1 MALQTDLN
9 VSPYYDDFDPRKD
22 YYRVLFQPGV
32 AVQAR
37 ELNQLQ
43 SILQNQIEK
52 FGDNIFKRGTIIE
65 GCNITRHTALPYVK
79 INDLSTDGNQIA
91 VSLFDNLY
99 ARNSSNVQAY
109 IVKTEAGFE
118 SRSPDLNTLFVKYVN
133 SGDNSNTS
141 TFSPGDT
148 LTIFDNDYPVSK
160 VNVVDG
166 SSLFSNADSVVFM
179 SAIAVQNSTGGTTFS
194 SGFNVGDTIQNSVA
208 NAVIIEAN
216 TTANTNAL
224 VLKIRPLFADLV
236 SANTIKWRFGQGET
250 IRDANTTQVATIAGV
265 IGQGATGSITTDSLG
280 KILAVSVTGSGSG
293 YYVEPYTTVKIDS
306 TSSTATSAE
315 IEQLDLT
322 SQNFLTNIT
331 VANAALSSIGV
342 GYGVTVD
349 EGTIYQKGFFSRV
362 SNQLIVVNKYSNT
375 GFTKSVGFYTQ
386 EALINSNQDTSLLDN
401 ATGTYNYAAPGAD
414 RLKLT
419 PVLNVLDKNEADANT
434 DFLPIIEFA
443 DGRPY
448 KQNLDTVYNVIG
460 RNIAQRTYEESGNYV
475 IDKFFVATKD
485 ASTFTETTDVFKI
498 YIDPGKA
505 YINGNRVVTF
515 DNYQA
520 NVAKGK
526 DVVSN
531 SAAKIKLGL
540 GNYIRVN
547 QLGGVFNFNTGSL
560 VELYTLP
567 KTYLTASPATTI
579 TPAGVK
585 IGTARV
591 RSVVYETGSNEPGHP
606 NATYRLYLFDINMD
620 DGKNFAD
627 VKSVYYDGTPKAIAD
642 VILTNGSA
650 VQQDVRET
658 SLLYNIADAVKS
670 ANNISYTFRKTDTSL
685 TANSTGYV
693 DINLSS
699 GQYFEY
705 TGSLNTGEKRDLI
718 ITPLGN
724 YQAQANATGTVSING
739 SNVVTGS
746 GTSFNT
752 AFSAGD
758 YVKISNSTGG
768 NSQIAQISQVVN
780 STSLALVTAVSNTY
794 SGGSII
800 LYFPQNVPISLNNKE
815 SKWANVAVSNSQ
827 QMTIYL
833 GNTVANATSGSSTT
847 ANVAVTYSAVKNN
860 VSSGTKTTNRS
871 AYARIYIA
879 NNTTGSVRGP
889 WALGVSDAFRLRGV
903 WKADGSERT
912 VTVGDPV
919 ADVNATADFITITN
933 NPFANGDYVTYSNT
947 AGAGNIG
954 GLSNGSSY
962 YVVYSNSTGFALSS
976 SRGGSNVNIT
986 TAGSPADDHT
996 FTGNTIFFTENTT
1009 GVVDVTNDFY
1019 IDMNQTE
1026 EYLDTSYLYRKPRKE
1041 LLSNNDVLL
1050 VKFDAFTTTSGSPK
1064 TVSSYNIDDSL
1075 TLDQLVSSGS
1085 INTLEIPEVYTK
1097 SGQYFDLRDHID
1109 FRPVSANTINYVT
1122 DISSH
1127 AAAANAVSIINP
1139 VEPTENARFSTAIDF
1154 PAPDSTLTANVEY
1167 YLGRVD
1173 RVVVDSSSN
1182 FIVRTG
1188 AAGVNP
1194 QAPAEPKDSITLQ
1207 VLKIPPYPSL
1217 PTALSSNTIAI
1228 ADTKVLNETFG
1239 RRLNNYR
1246 ITTLLGGS
1254 DISRIQNRGYKMTD
1268 IAALEKRIKDLEYYV
1283 SFTLAEAIAR
1293 ARFIPSSIDAAVDRY
1308 RFGFFV
1314 DPFTD
1319 YNYADVQNPEFF
1331 STIKGDQL
1339 VPFMKEFNIE
1349 FQTNSDTQDADLVT
1363 LPFNE
1368 VTIITQSD
1376 ATDGPIVVA
1385 PPAPP
1390 PTPTP
1395 PPTSGPQGPIVAPP
1409 PPVVANT
1416 TGDVTVTTVTQSVT
1430 NVIQQQRSLSNNDNG
1445 TVYEEFYYT
1454 FSTLTGPAELYMV
1467 ARDNYTA
1474 INIYQSRNSTGPWT
1488 SVTSSAAA
1496 SAITSSD
1503 DFIKG
1508 LSGLNDARG
1517 IEHPGTLERKSSGPS
1532 DVGGWIEDQYKILWS
1547 HDPVGGQYYKIRVYK
1562 GEKHG
1567 GLFGGQGKSGT
1578 FGYKLF
1584 YPTDAV
1590 TTTTITVPNPATFQY
1605 VGIVNSITPNEFTIT
1620 QSFEFIDPFY
1630 GYYGGWGYGGG
1641 FYVAD
1646 SQKFTISV
1654 TGLKPNTYH
1663 KFMFNGEDQSAKCSQ
1678 SRTSTTNTSGLLS
1691 DANGTL
1697 AFDFYFDAGI
1707 DEATT
1712 DLSRQNQ
1719 LAAAFAGVKRFVVE
1733 SYDGNSSASGSIN
1746 MKYYT
1751 SIQPE
1756 AYAVLNTS
1764 LTLTDTAVTTSQANT
1779 ATQAPITNVLSSN
1792 TSQAINDAIESV
1804 NVNYVDLGGYGYNER
1819 GVLDFNSIRINLV

>member
-43 SILQNQIEK
+43 SILQHQIEK

-65 GCNITRHTALPYVK
+65 GCNITRHASLPYVK
-79 INDLSTDGNQIA
+79 VNDLSTDGNQIT

-133 SGDNSNTS
+133 SGDDSNTA

-148 LTIFDNDYPVSK
+148 LTIFDNDYPISK
-160 VNVVDG
+160 VNVLDG

-179 SAIAVQNSTGGTTFS
+179 SAIAVQNSTGGTAFS
-194 SGFNVGDTIQNSVA
+194 TGFNVGDTIQNGVA
-208 NAVIIEAN
+208 NAVIVQAN
-216 TTANTNAL
+216 TTANTDAL
-224 VLKIRPLFADLV
+224 VLKVRPLFSDLV
-236 SANTIKWRFGQGET
+236 TANTIKWRFGQGET
-250 IRDANTTQVATIAGV
+250 IRDANTTQVATITQV
-265 IGQGATGSITTDSLG
+265 IGQGATGSITTDALG

-293 YYVEPYTTVKIDS
+293 YYVEPYTTVKIES
-306 TSSTATSAE
+306 TSSVATSAE

-322 SQNFLTNIT
+322 AQNFLTNIT
-331 VANAALSSIGV
+331 VANAALASIGV

-362 SNQLIVVNKYSNT
+362 GNQLIVVNKYSNT

-386 EALINSNQDTSLLDN
+386 EALINSNQDTTLLDN

-485 ASTFTETTDVFKI
+485 ASTFTETADVFKI

-505 YINGNRVVTF
+505 YINGERVVTF

-531 SAAKIKLGL
+531 AAAKIKLGL

-547 QLGGVFNFNTGSL
+547 EFGGVFNFNTGAM
-560 VELYTLP
+560 VDLYSSA
-567 KTYLTASPATTI
+567 KTYLTSSPAVAI
-579 TPAGVK
+579 TPAGTK

-591 RSVVYETGSNEPGHP
+591 RSVVYENGSNEPGHP

-620 DGKNFAD
+620 TGKNFAD
-627 VKSVYYDGTPKAIAD
+627 VRSIYYNGTSKAIAD

-658 SLLYNIADAVKS
+658 SLLYKIADATKS
-670 ANNISYTFRKTDTSL
+670 ANNITYTFRKTDTAL
-685 TANSTGYV
+685 TANSTGYI
-693 DINLSS
+693 DINLTA

-705 TGSLNTGEKRDLI
+705 TGSLNSSAKRDLI

-724 YQAQANATGTVSING
+724 YQAQVNATGTVSING
-739 SNVVTGS
+739 SNVVTGV
-746 GTSFNT
+746 GT
-752 AFSAGD
+752 AFTSAFTAGD
-758 YVKISNSTGG
+758 YVKISNSSGG

-794 SGGSII
+794 SGGSIV

-833 GNTVANATSGSSTT
+833 GNTIANATSGSSTT
-847 ANVAVTYSAVKNN
+847 ANVAVTFSAVKNN
-860 VSSGTKTTNRS
+860 VSSGAKTSNRS

-889 WALGVSDAFRLRGV
+889 WALGVSDAYRLRGV
-903 WKADGSERT
+903 WKADGTQRT
-912 VTVGDPV
+912 ITVGDPV

-947 AGAGNIG
+947 AGTGNIG
-954 GLSNGSSY
+954 GLSNGTSY
-962 YVVYSNSTGFALSS
+962 YVVYSNSTGFALSATL
-976 SRGGSNVNIT
+976 GGSNVNIT

-1019 IDMNQTE
+1019 IDTNQTE
-1026 EYLDTSYLYRKPRKE
+1026 EYLDTSYLFRKPRRA

-1050 VKFDAFTTTSGSPK
+1050 VKFDAFTTTSGNPK
-1064 TVSSYNIDDSL
+1064 TVSSYNVDDTL
-1075 TLDQLVSSGS
+1075 TLDQLVTGGS

-1097 SGQYFDLRDHID
+1097 AGQYYDLRDHID

-1127 AAAANAVSIINP
+1127 AAAANAASIINP
-1139 VEPTENARFSTAIDF
+1139 TEPSEANRFSTAIDF
-1154 PAPDSTLTANVEY
+1154 PAPDTTLTANVEY

-1188 AAGVNP
+1188 TPGVNP
-1194 QAPAEPKDSITLQ
+1194 QTPAEPKNSITLQ
-1207 VLKIPPYPSL
+1207 ILKIPPYPSL
-1217 PTALSSNTIAI
+1217 PTAMSANTIAI
-1228 ADTKVLNETFG
+1228 ADTKVLNETLG
-1239 RRLNNYR
+1239 RRLNDYR
-1246 ITTLLGGS
+1246 VTTVLGGS

-1319 YNYADVQNPEFF
+1319 YNYSDIQNPEFF
-1331 STIKGDQL
+1331 ATIKGDQL
-1339 VPFMKEFNIE
+1339 VPFLKEFNIE
-1349 FQTNSDTQDADLVT
+1349 FQTDSNTQDADLVT
-1363 LPFNE
+1363 LPYNE
-1368 VTIITQSD
+1368 VTIITQAD
-1376 ATDGPIVVA
+1376 ATDGPIVVT
-1385 PPAPP
+1385 PP
-1390 PTPTP
+1390 PTPV
-1395 PPTSGPQGPIVAPP
+1395 GPQGPTP

-1416 TGDVTVTTVTQSVT
+1416 TGEVTVTTVTQSVT
-1430 NVIQQQRSLSNNDNG
+1430 NVTQQQRSLSNNDNG
-1445 TVYEEFYYT
+1445 SVYEEFYYT
-1454 FSTLTGPAELYMV
+1454 FSSLTGPAELYMV
-1467 ARDNYTA
+1467 ARDNYNA

-1496 SAITSSD
+1496 SPISSTD
-1503 DFIKG
+1503 IYTKG

-1517 IEHPGTLERKSSGPS
+1517 IEHPGELERKSSGPA

-1547 HDPVGGQYYKIRVYK
+1547 HDPVNGQYYKIRVYK

-1605 VGIVNSITPNEFTIT
+1605 VGIVNGVTPNEFTIT
-1620 QSFEFIDPFY
+1620 QSFQFINPYY
-1630 GYYGGWGYGGG
+1630 GYYGGFDGSLYM
-1641 FYVAD
+1641 AD

-1654 TGLKPNTYH
+1654 TSLKPNTYH
-1663 KFMFNGEDQSAKCSQ
+1663 KFIFNGEDQTAKCSQ
-1678 SRTSTTNTSGLLS
+1678 ARTTTTNTSGLLS
-1691 DANGTL
+1691 DANGVL
-1697 AFDFYFDAGI
+1697 VFDFYFDAGI

-1712 DLSRQNQ
+1712 DLARQNQ
-1719 LAAAFAGVKRFVVE
+1719 LAAAFAGIKNFKVQ
-1733 SYDGNSSASGSIN
+1733 SYDGNSTATGSIN

-1751 SIQPE
+1751 AIAPE

-1779 ATQAPITNVLSSN
+1779 TTEAPVTPVISAN
-1792 TSQAINDAIESV
+1792 TSQAINDAIEST
-1804 NVNYVDLGGYGYNER
+1804 NIKYVDIGGYGYNER
-1819 GVLDFNSIRINLV
+1819 GVIDFSSLRINLV